1 MLQLIIMGVIMDLKG
16 KVALV
21 TGAGQGIGKVIAMKL
36 AKSGATIAL
45 NDLNMNA
52 LKAVA
57 DEIENSGGKAL
68 PLEANVVNM
77 DDVQEMVDKVVQ
89 ELDGIHILVNNAGI
103 TRDALLLRM
112 TVDDWDSV
120 LSVNLKGVFNCTK
133 SALKYM
139 SKQKEGNIIS
149 IASIVGVMG
158 NAGQANYA
166 ASKAGVIGFT
176 KTVAKEYAKRGIKA
190 NAIAPGFIA
199 TAMTDEL
206 SDKVKEEMMKQIP
219 MGKLGTPEDVADAV
233 LFLASDASSYI
244 TGQVININ
252 GGMYM

>member
-1 MLQLIIMGVIMDLKG
+1 MNLNG

-21 TGAGQGIGKVIAMKL
+21 TGAGQGIGKVIALKL
-36 AKSGATIAL
+36 AKNGASVVL
-45 NDLNMNA
+45 NDLNKEGLN
-52 LKAVA
+52 AVA
-57 DEIENSGGKAL
+57 NEIESSGGKAL

-77 DDVQEMVDKVVQ
+77 EDVQDMVDKIVQ

-112 TVDDWDSV
+112 SVDDWDSV
-120 LSVNLKGVFNCTK
+120 LNVNLKGVFNCTK
-133 SALKYM
+133 SVLKYM

-176 KTVAKEYAKRGIKA
+176 KTIAKEYAKRGIKV

>member
-1 MLQLIIMGVIMDLKG
+1 MDLKG

-36 AKSGATIAL
+36 AKSGATVAL
-45 NDLNMNA
+45 NDLNMDG

-57 DEIENSGGKAL
+57 NEIENSGGKAL

>member
-1 MLQLIIMGVIMDLKG
+1 MGGMMNLNG

-21 TGAGQGIGKVIAMKL
+21 TGAGQGIGKVIAIKL
-36 AKSGATIAL
+36 AKNGASVVL
-45 NDLNMNA
+45 NDLNKEGLN
-52 LKAVA
+52 AVA
-57 DEIENSGGKAL
+57 SEIENNGGKAL

-77 DDVQEMVDKVVQ
+77 EDVQGMVDKIVQ
-89 ELDGIHILVNNAGI
+89 ELGGIHILVNNAGI

-112 TVDDWDSV
+112 SVDDWDTV

-176 KTVAKEYAKRGIKA
+176 KSVAKEYAKRGIKA
-190 NAIAPGFIA
+190 NAIAPGFIS
-199 TAMTDEL
+199 TAMTDAL
-206 SDKVKEEMMKQIP
+206 SVKVKEEMMKQIP